1 MSDHPVLVVGA
12 GPTGLMLAAELA
24 LAGAPVVVLERRP
37 DHTLAGSR
45 AAGMT
50 PRTIEVLDQRGIA
63 DRFLTE
69 GRTIEVGPG
78 FSGLTMDLRGLPT
91 RHPYVLGLLQYRV
104 ERILADWATELGATT
119 RYRADVVGVQQDSDG
134 VKVTL
139 ADGTTLRGAYVVGC
153 DGGRSAVRKHARI
166 AFPGWAASTSCL
178 VADVEMTDEP
188 PWGLHRAG
196 GHHSFH
202 HFDGETT
209 VRVTVTEPSVGNS
222 AEPTLADLRT
232 ALLAARGTDYGI
244 HRAAWISRFTD
255 TTRQAATYRDRRI
268 LLAGDAAHIHFP
280 IGGQGLNT
288 GIQDAAN
295 LGWKLGHVATG
306 VSGADLLDTY
316 HSERHPVG
324 ARVLH
329 TTMAQTALNSPGPRT
344 DALRDI
350 MADILAMPEPRARI
364 AEMMTGLDI
373 RYNLGNTDPLVGLRI
388 PDLDLHT
395 GNGVMRL
402 FDQLHQGRGVLLA
415 TDPDPTLDI
424 MRWRDRVSLV
434 EADLLETWCLPALG
448 EVPAPRTVL
457 VRPDGYIA
465 WTDTSAERLDQAVDR
480 WFGNRAPN

>member
-24 LAGAPVVVLERRP
+24 LTGTLVVVLERRP
-37 DHTLAGSR
+37 DHTLVGSR

-78 FSGLTMDLRGLPT
+78 FAGLTMDLRGLPT
-91 RHPYVLGLLQYRV
+91 RHAYVLGLLQYRV
-104 ERILADWATELGATT
+104 ERILARWATELGATI
-119 RYRADVVGVQQDSDG
+119 RYSSDMVGVQQDSDG
-134 VKVTL
+134 VTVTL
-139 ADGTTLRGAYVVGC
+139 AHGTTIRGTYVVGC
-153 DGGRSAVRKHARI
+153 DGGRSAVRKHAGI

-178 VADVEMTDEP
+178 VADVHMADEP
-188 PWGLHRAG
+188 PWGLHRDG

-202 HFDGETT
+202 HFDGEDTI
-209 VRVTVTEPSVGNS
+209 RVTVTEPSVNNT
-222 AEPTLADLRT
+222 ADPTLDDLRA
-232 ALLAARGTDYGI
+232 ALRAARGTDYGI
-244 HRAAWISRFTD
+244 RRAAWISRFTD

-295 LGWKLGHVATG
+295 LGWKLGQVVTG
-306 VSGADLLDTY
+306 VSDPDLLDTY
-316 HSERHPVG
+316 HAERHPVG

-329 TTMAQTALNSPGPRT
+329 TTMAQTALNAPGPRT

-350 MADILAMPEPRARI
+350 MASILATDEPRARI
-364 AEMMTGLDI
+364 GEMMTGLDI
-373 RYNLGNTDPLVGLRI
+373 RYGLGDPDPLVGLRI
-388 PDLDLHT
+388 PDLDLRT
-395 GNGVMRL
+395 DRGRVRL
-402 FDQLHQGRGVLLA
+402 FDHLHHGRGVLLA
-415 TDPDPTLDI
+415 TGPDPAPDVT
-424 MRWRDRVSLV
+424 RWRDRVSTV
-434 EADLLETWCLPALG
+434 EADPLETWCLPTLG
-448 EVPAPRTVL
+448 QVPARRAAL

-465 WTDTSAERLDQAVDR
+465 WTDTSAGHLDQTLHQ
-480 WFGNRAPN
+480 WFGDRAP